1 MEVTNLLHKCIN
13 LIQSILTGVVW
24 KICGCQNQSPVL
36 TQQYVENE
44 LSYGAQWCGLENLGM
59 PKAIPSIESVICPE

>member
-36 TQQYVENE
+36 TQQYFENE
-44 LSYGAQWCGLENLGM
+44 ISYDAE
-59 PKAIPSIESVICPE
+59 